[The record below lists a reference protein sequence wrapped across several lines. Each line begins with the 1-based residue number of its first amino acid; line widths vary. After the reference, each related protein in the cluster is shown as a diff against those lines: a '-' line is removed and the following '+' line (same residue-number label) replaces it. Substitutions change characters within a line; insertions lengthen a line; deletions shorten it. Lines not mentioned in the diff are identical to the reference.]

1 APKIERCPN
10 EVTFPEH
17 DNGKIKI
24 FYSGTGP
31 FDVQLY
37 KDGLEVKEDKHL
49 KFTVFDDYVIIY
61 LREALK
67 TDEGK
72 YKIIVKNDSGQAD
85 ATFVL
90 KVTGLPG
97 PPQGPLEVSD
107 ITQNTATIA
116 WRPPLFDGGS
126 KITNYVVER
135 KETSHSQWIVAS
147 SYCRELVFTVQG
159 LTEGGEYLFRVMAV
173 NENGQSQPLEGTNP
187 IIAKLPYDK
196 PSAPGVPVVTEVG
209 GDFVNLSWEKPES
222 DGGSRIQGYWVEKR
236 EVGTLAWQRVGPNLS
251 ITTQVNIS
259 NLIEDRQYE
268 FRVFAVNEA
277 GMSPPSSNS
286 TSVKIKDPNAPVPP
300 EFVIPLRNVMAV
312 ENKSAQFT
320 CKVTGNPKPTII
332 WYKGTRELMDGG
344 KFTMLKDGDTYSLV
358 VSEAYGED
366 ADEYACRATNKGG
379 SRTSRAELL
388 IKSKQTLC
396 FSGEQ

>member
-90 KVTGLPG
+90 KVTGKKMKKISGDPAGNGSNLIDGASCEQVRPNLVRMIIRAGNCTGLPG

-187 IIAKLPYDK
+187 IIAKLPY
-196 PSAPGVPVVTEVG
+196 
-209 GDFVNLSWEKPES
+209 
-222 DGGSRIQGYWVEKR
+222 
-236 EVGTLAWQRVGPNLS
+236 
-251 ITTQVNIS
+251 
-259 NLIEDRQYE
+259 
-268 FRVFAVNEA
+268 
-277 GMSPPSSNS
+277 
-286 TSVKIKDPNAPVPP
+286 
-300 EFVIPLRNVMAV
+300 
-312 ENKSAQFT
+312 
-320 CKVTGNPKPTII
+320 GN
-332 WYKGTRELMDGG
+332 
-344 KFTMLKDGDTYSLV
+344 
-358 VSEAYGED
+358 
-366 ADEYACRATNKGG
+366 
-379 SRTSRAELL
+379 
-388 IKSKQTLC
+388 
-396 FSGEQ
+396 